1 MIEKRVPFPRPIV
14 SLLGMCPLLLLHCG
28 PPRALDRRVGDMVQ
42 ALGANDLVDNTILW
56 LRPWDRRD
64 RPTFEAFPLVEDG
77 LLMVVMVSYVGSTYD
92 TNLVLRPPEA
102 GRDGMTLKELSR
114 AERSVS
120 KWWDATEPADP
131 YSYDG

>member
-1 MIEKRVPFPRPIV
+1 
-14 SLLGMCPLLLLHCG
+14 
-28 PPRALDRRVGDMVQ
+28 MVQ